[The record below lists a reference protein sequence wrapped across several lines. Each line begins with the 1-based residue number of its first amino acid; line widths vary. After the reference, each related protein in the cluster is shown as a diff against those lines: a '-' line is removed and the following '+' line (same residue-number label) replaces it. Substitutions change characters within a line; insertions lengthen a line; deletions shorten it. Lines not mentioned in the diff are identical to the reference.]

1 MQSKPCINPRASIQR
16 HCPDCT
22 LTRQSITIPC
32 AGRDP
37 QGPAQ
42 DPQEPQLVPW
52 LRALSKH
59 SVHAAR
65 LVQCPTPSARKTSNI
80 QLNLSWPLPGSPHWW
95 QRGDQCL
102 PLQSPGWGGRAR
114 RGLSPHSPRT
124 ARGASGTPL
133 TALPLPSSEHPHK
146 PKTSAF
152 EFCPTQRN
160 SPRVYGWF
168 ESSLFSSSMTFLRSV
183 YAAEHETEDEVSE
196 KLSPIQISF
205 LCVCTR
211 ERTGQLCQLT
221 LLFVISSS
229 YAQLTS
235 RAAKRSS
242 SAQTDERGDIYVRTG
257 VCSTY
262 R

>member
-1 MQSKPCINPRASIQR
+1 MSA
-16 HCPDCT
+16 
-22 LTRQSITIPC
+22 
-32 AGRDP
+32 
-37 QGPAQ
+37 PA
-42 DPQEPQLVPW
+42 VPW
-52 LRALSKH
+52 VGRPSPPWAL
-59 SVHAAR
+59 
-65 LVQCPTPSARKTSNI
+65 PS
-80 QLNLSWPLPGSPHWW
+80 LP
-95 QRGDQCL
+95 
-102 PLQSPGWGGRAR
+102 AN
-114 RGLSPHSPRT
+114 SPR
-124 ARGASGTPL
+124 ASGTPL
-133 TALPLPSSEHPHK
+133 TALPPPSSEHPHK

-160 SPRVYGWF
+160 SPRAYGWF

-196 KLSPIQISF
+196 TLFPIQISF

-235 RAAKRSS
+235 KAVKRSS
-242 SAQTDERGDIYVRTG
+242 SAQTDERGDIDVRTG
-257 VCSTY
+257 VCTTY